1 MNLNVI
7 IDWKFITALGT
18 GVVVFFCVKKMDSD
32 SVERVLTHV
41 VDAYKE
47 SVVAKVGNHWF
58 SITYKGI

>member
-1 MNLNVI
+1 MNLNVM

-18 GVVVFFCVKKMDSD
+18 AVVGFFCVKKMDSD

-47 SVVAKVGNHWF
+47 SVVAKVGNH
-58 SITYKGI
+58 